1 MLQRSAFW
9 WAIYKNA
16 INIDIFSNRKFYV
29 NFESIEFLWL
39 HYNVMCTSISKN
51 ARTISEFIKYWCRSS
66 DLTVSRLL
74 WSFKITNL
82 SDLNDEH
89 ILIALKWFFEEK
101 NISQIMDFE
110 WTKQEASAFWWIV
123 SIRCNLTQRVNKNPP
138 TQI

>member
-9 WAIYKNA
+9 WAIYKIA
-16 INIDIFSNRKFYV
+16 INIDIFPKRKFYV
-29 NFESIEFLWL
+29 NLESIELFWL
-39 HYNVMCTSISKN
+39 YYNIMCTSLSKN
-51 ARTISEFIKYWCRSS
+51 AGAIFEFMKFRCRSS
-66 DLTVSRLL
+66 DLTVSRLF

-82 SDLNDEH
+82 SDLTDEH

-110 WTKQEASAFWWIV
+110 WTKQEALVFWRIV
-123 SIRCNLTQRVNKNPP
+123 SIRCNLTERVNKNPP